1 MDEKKLVSKSKFLSL
16 ILRHDPAV
24 VGIALD
30 KEGWADVDDMIAKSV
45 AKGQTLSR
53 DIIDGVLALPGKTR
67 FELSPDGKRI
77 RAMQGH
83 SVKEVDIAYAPVTPP
98 PTLYHGTATRFLD
111 SIRAQGLLPGS
122 RHLVH
127 LSPDV
132 QTATAVGQRHGRP
145 AVLPVDA
152 AAMHGAGYEFY
163 LADNGVWLT
172 KAVPPEFLV
181 LPS

>member
-1 MDEKKLVSKSKFLSL
+1 MDEKKLVSKSKFMSL
-16 ILRHDPAV
+16 ILRHDPAA

-30 KEGWADVDDMIAKSV
+30 KEGWTDVDDMIAKSV
-45 AKGQTLSR
+45 AKGKTLSR

-83 SVKEVDIAYAPVTPP
+83 SAREVDIAYAPITPP

-111 SIRAQGLLPGS
+111 SIRAQGLLPGN

-127 LSPDV
+127 LSPDAL
-132 QTATAVGQRHGRP
+132 TATAVGQRHGRP
-145 AVLPVDA
+145 AVLSVDA
-152 AAMHGAGYEFY
+152 AAMHGAGYEFHR
-163 LADNGVWLT
+163 ADNGVWLV
-172 KAVPPEFLV
+172 KAVPPGYLTF
-181 LPS
+181 PD